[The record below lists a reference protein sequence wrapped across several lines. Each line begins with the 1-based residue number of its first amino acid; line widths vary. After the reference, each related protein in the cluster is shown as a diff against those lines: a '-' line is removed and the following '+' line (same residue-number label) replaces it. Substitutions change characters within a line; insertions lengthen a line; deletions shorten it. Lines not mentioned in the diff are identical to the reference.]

1 MDVSRN
7 FHTNNIIKIGQKK
20 TFRLW
25 VYKIWSE
32 CSARRRYTVAQW
44 IVGTHEHVHTQVLHT
59 LLPCQLHTIILLPN
73 VLQNIP
79 NKSNRFLL
87 SLFFFRF
94 FLNFL
99 CICFALSNLFSSLNA
114 TTTTPT
120 TSHSTFSVFYL
131 FFSFLFCLSLFFSIA
146 RRLHYTFEYPIFFT
160 LTKLIES
167 YAHSLSRVR
176 ELKKKTERNEENK
189 RQKNRGKENWTAR
202 CRGIFNLSL
211 NIQVELLFI
220 I

>member
-1 MDVSRN
+1 MRFSRWISADWPYLLDASRN

-87 SLFFFRF
+87 SLFFF
-94 FLNFL
+94 
-99 CICFALSNLFSSLNA
+99 S
-114 TTTTPT
+114 
-120 TSHSTFSVFYL
+120 
-131 FFSFLFCLSLFFSIA
+131 
-146 RRLHYTFEYPIFFT
+146 
-160 LTKLIES
+160 
-167 YAHSLSRVR
+167 
-176 ELKKKTERNEENK
+176 
-189 RQKNRGKENWTAR
+189 
-202 CRGIFNLSL
+202 
-211 NIQVELLFI
+211 LLFEFLMHMFCAFKFI
-220 I
+220 FLSQRNDNNTNNKSQYFFRLLLVFFFPLLSFPFF